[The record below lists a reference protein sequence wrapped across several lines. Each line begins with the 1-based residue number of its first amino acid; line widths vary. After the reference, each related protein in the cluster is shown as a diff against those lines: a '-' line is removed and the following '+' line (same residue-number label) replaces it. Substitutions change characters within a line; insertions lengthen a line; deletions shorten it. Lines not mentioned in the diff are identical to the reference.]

1 MKVLFGMALRQTKV
15 FMESLLRVIGLDWD
29 SPNFSTLIRQ
39 RTRPDWRDQDIGPQR
54 PIGQGDGSAE
64 GAKEAK
70 EAKLKEHRQIG
81 NGHPGNRSGKLAPSM
96 GSVAQIS

>member
-54 PIGQGDGSAE
+54 V
-64 GAKEAK
+64 
-70 EAKLKEHRQIG
+70 R
-81 NGHPGNRSGKLAPSM
+81 
-96 GSVAQIS
+96 